1 MATALKY
8 LTLDNLGIN
17 GLNTQD
23 KPTSINT
30 GWLTKANN
38 VVLEEAGTIGPR
50 KGLKQLVKPTTA
62 KVGAIGELGTAIFA
76 SVGATIIK
84 IDFTDADAL
93 VSPDSADVETI
104 TGASSD
110 WQFIEFNAKLYALQ
124 YGEDP
129 MAYDD
134 SLATPAWVTQDNSKR
149 PASVSSGN
157 FQPSCGMGY
166 YGRLWVGGIS
176 GQKDVLYY
184 SDTLVGDEWRP
195 EGPDG
200 ILDNADDTAAG
211 YLDLKKVWGTDEI
224 IAIAPFYGKL
234 VIFGTNNIAIYRN
247 PTDPNGTDFG
257 LDEVIRGVGCVSR
270 DSVVAVAD
278 DLIFLS
284 STGVKSLLR
293 TSEKDKLPLTELSSA
308 IQDTIIRDIKA
319 SSNVKA
325 VYMADEGFFLM
336 SFVDLNRT
344 YVFDLKQITE
354 KRTPRV
360 TTWSFDSDREPSCL
374 AYTKTKGFL
383 AGQQTGSVAS
393 YEGYSDKVMTAS
405 NTHTVNAYEIN
416 YTSSWIEVSEG
427 VATTLL
433 KNLKLVFNNG
443 LNSTVSINLFK
454 DFGVTAYKSYSLDL
468 KPTSSG
474 TPSYYNVAEFGIG
487 EFAPVYG
494 LKEYSV
500 PLSGSVKHLTLGFDT
515 LVNGHGVSLQ
525 DSTLLFKQGKIR

>member
-1 MATALKY
+1 MSASLKY
-8 LTLDNLGIN
+8 LPLDNLGIN

-50 KGLKQLVKPTTA
+50 KGLKQLVKPTTN
-62 KVGAIGELGTAIFA
+62 KVGAIGELGTNIFA
-76 SVGATIIK
+76 AVDDTIVK
-84 IDFTDADAL
+84 VDFTNADAL
-93 VSPDSADVETI
+93 VSPDTADVKTI
-104 TGASSD
+104 TDANSD
-110 WQFIEFNAKLYALQ
+110 WQFIEFNTKLYALQ

-134 SLATPAWVTQDNSKR
+134 SLNTPAWVTQDDDKR

-166 YGRLWVGGIS
+166 YGRLWVGGLS

-184 SDTLVGDEWRP
+184 SDTLIGDEWRP

-200 ILDNADDTAAG
+200 TLNTSDDTAAG
-211 YLDLKKVWGTDEI
+211 YLDLKTVWGTDEI
-224 IAIAPFYGKL
+224 VAIAPFYGKL

-293 TSEKDKLPLTELSSA
+293 TSEKDKMPLTELSA
-308 IQDTIIRDIKA
+308 TIQDTIIRDIKA

-325 VYMADEGFFLM
+325 VYMEDEAFFLM

-344 YVFDLKQITE
+344 YVFDLKQVTD
-354 KRTPRV
+354 KQTPRV

-383 AGQQTGSVAS
+383 AGQKTGSIAS
-393 YEGYSDKVMTAS
+393 YEGYSDKVMTAA
-405 NTHTVNAYEIN
+405 NTHTSNAYEIN
-416 YTSSWIEVSEG
+416 YTSAWIEVSEG

-443 LNSTVSINLFK
+443 LDSTVSIDLFK

-474 TPSYYNVAEFGIG
+474 IPSYYGVSEFGVD
-487 EFAPVYG
+487 EYAPVYG

-500 PLSGSVKHLTLGFDT
+500 PLSGSVKHLTLGFGT
-515 LVNGHGVSLQ
+515 FVNGNGVSLQ
-525 DSTLLFKQGKIR
+525 DSTLLFKQGKLR